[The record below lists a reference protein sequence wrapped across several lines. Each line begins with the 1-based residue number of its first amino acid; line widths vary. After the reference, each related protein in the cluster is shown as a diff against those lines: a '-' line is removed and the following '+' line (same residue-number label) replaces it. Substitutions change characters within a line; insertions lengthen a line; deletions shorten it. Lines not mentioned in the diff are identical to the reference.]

1 MGLFDNGM
9 STIWLTLVYGMCI
22 YIFIY
27 IYTFIY
33 LYICV
38 CVRIT
43 PEGPGIEFFQS

>member
-22 YIFIY
+22 YTYLFICLY
-27 IYTFIY
+27 IY
-33 LYICV
+33 V

-43 PEGPGIEFFQS
+43 PEGPGIDFFQS